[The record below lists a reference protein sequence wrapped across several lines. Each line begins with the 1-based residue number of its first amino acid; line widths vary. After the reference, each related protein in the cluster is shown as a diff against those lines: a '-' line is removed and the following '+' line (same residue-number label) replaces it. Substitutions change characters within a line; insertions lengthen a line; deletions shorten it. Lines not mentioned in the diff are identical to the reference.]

1 MSFDLAGFRKAEFS
15 PRIGEVDVSDSALAQ
30 FFSEG
35 SPKVWKVRCLDGNE
49 LQRCLEAKE
58 RQKEIASILNII
70 SENKEAAERPK
81 AHTGLAEK
89 ETPAEIVKRLEMLAI
104 ASVAPEITR
113 TDAVK
118 IARVAPLEF
127 LMITRKVSDLTG
139 EGFDLVKP
147 EAASEVIAV

>member
-1 MSFDLAGFRKAEFS
+1 MSFDLAGFRRAEFT
-15 PRIGEVDVSDSALAQ
+15 PRVGEVDVSQSALAG
-30 FFSEG
+30 FFPDDE
-35 SPKVWKVRCLDGNE
+35 PKVWKVRSLDGNE
-49 LQRCLEAKE
+49 LQRCLEAQE
-58 RQKEIASILNII
+58 RQKEIASILTII
-70 SENKEAAERPK
+70 SENKEAAERLK